1 MAERQRP
8 GPGSPGLEVG
18 ATIHRR
24 HPKTCGIW
32 SARLLQEENTDIKLT
47 LRRTVKDQNNL
58 PILQVVSWSRDSVFP
73 SCQDLLVLPEEQKLL
88 LISIFYVMKSEEGNG
103 N

>member
-8 GPGSPGLEVG
+8 VPGSPGLDVG
-18 ATIHRR
+18 ATIQHR
-24 HPKTCGIW
+24 HPKIW
-32 SARLLQEENTDIKLT
+32 SAWLLQEENTDIKLT
-47 LRRTVKDQNNL
+47 LRGTVKGQNNL
-58 PILQVVSWSRDSVFP
+58 PVLQVVSWSRCSVFP

-88 LISIFYVMKSEEGNG
+88 LISTFYVMKSEEGNE